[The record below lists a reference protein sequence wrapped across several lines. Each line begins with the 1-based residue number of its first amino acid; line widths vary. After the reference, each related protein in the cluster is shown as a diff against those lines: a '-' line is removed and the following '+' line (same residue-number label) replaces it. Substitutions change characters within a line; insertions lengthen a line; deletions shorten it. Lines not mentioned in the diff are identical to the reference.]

1 MTTDTDRKK
10 KDGSRKGR
18 TKRYIPN
25 LAEFYFKPTFD
36 WTRKEAERLY
46 AKTKSP
52 SSKFEL
58 DTIRYEDCIMGMKQF
73 PDDSIDLVI
82 ADPPFGIEFD
92 GKSSVYNRDERLV
105 VEGYKETNESYHEFT
120 KRWMAELPR
129 IMKPKSSAY
138 VFSGWTNLDAVLQGA
153 RSAGLTTLNHL
164 IWHYPFGVYTKK
176 RFVTSHYHIILL
188 VKNPKKY
195 FFNKIENYPEDVW
208 LVKRQYR
215 TGLIKNATKLPF
227 EVVSRCV
234 DFSSIPGDIVLDP
247 FMGNGTTA
255 IAAKSN
261 FRHFIGFEINE
272 QLRPLLDEEITNV
285 EPGQL
290 YTPYSKRLPSIE
302 ELSKLYPKAYREY
315 IRREENG

>member
-46 AKTKSP
+46 TKTKSP

-58 DTIRYEDCIMGMKQF
+58 DTIGYEDCIMGMKQF
-73 PDDSIDLVI
+73 PDDSIDLII

-105 VEGYKETNESYHEFT
+105 VEGYKEANESYHEFT

-153 RSAGLTTLNHL
+153 RNAGLTTLNHL

-215 TGLIKNATKLPF
+215 TGLIKNATKLPL

-234 DFSSIPGDIVLDP
+234 DFSSRPGDIVLDP

-272 QLRPLLDEEITNV
+272 QLRPLIEEEITNV
-285 EPGQL
+285 EPGQS
-290 YTPYSKRLPSIE
+290 YTPYSKRLPSID

-315 IRREENG
+315 IRREEEG